1 MSTKT
6 KSKTAVKSRADKTS
20 KKKTVATRRVAA
32 VKTGAKKATP
42 AKRVLR
48 DRTETLA
55 LAAIYSAQ
63 PVAELGIDGK
73 VLTASDTY
81 LGLFG
86 CARSEMVGQHHG
98 MSFGAAER
106 ESAEY
111 RHLWE
116 KLAGGE
122 PQMHEGRRIAKSGEE
137 LWCLSTL
144 TPIVDARG
152 KVHGVIECV
161 SDLTARHAEMEEL
174 KAELK
179 VRVDIMDMTSI
190 VSEADLK
197 GDIVK
202 INEKY
207 CEISQYAKEELI
219 GQPHNIT
226 RHPDMPKEVFK
237 QVWSTIGRG
246 GMFRGVIKNRAKDGT
261 PYYVDAV
268 IAPFLGK
275 NGKPRKYLGVRYD
288 ITAAEIERQEAKG
301 MVEAINKSFAT
312 IEFDTKGNILKAND
326 AFLSTMGYSIDE
338 IQGRHHSMF
347 VPTGDAQSMAY
358 RDFWER
364 LGRGDFDAGEY
375 KRVNKAGKEV
385 WLQAS
390 YIPVKDEMGRP
401 FKVVQYAR
409 DVTDQRLQ
417 AADFAGQMAAI
428 GAVQAVIEFDL
439 DGRILKTNDNFAQI
453 MGYAFDEVR
462 GQHHRMFVDKAHA
475 ASAEYREFWD
485 KLKRGE
491 YDAGQY
497 KRVAKGG
504 REVWIQSSY
513 NPILDA
519 DGKPFKVVKYAT
531 DITKRVL
538 EEQEAQAAVDD
549 VVRVVSALAQGELSE
564 SITREYSAK
573 FEKMKDACNTTV
585 EALRTTISEVRS
597 AVQTLSSASEQVS
610 STAQMLSQAASEQA
624 SSVEETSASLEEM
637 TASISQNTEN
647 AKVTDG
653 MAGKAST
660 EAAEGGDAVAQT
672 VTAMKQI
679 AKKISI
685 IDDIAYQT
693 NLLALNAA
701 IEAARAGQHGK
712 GFAVVAAEVRKL
724 AERSQIAAQEI
735 GTVAGSSVEL
745 AEKAGKLLESIVP
758 NIKKTSDLV
767 QEITAASEEQS
778 TGVSQINGAVTQL
791 SKSTQ
796 TNAASSEQLA
806 ATAEE
811 MLGQVQQL
819 ERAVAFF
826 KVAVEDDVESS
837 VVPFRAVAGAKARG
851 RTERSFG
858 SANDPDAAHFVRY

>member
-1 MSTKT
+1 MSTKAR
-6 KSKTAVKSRADKTS
+6 TAVKSKGS
-20 KKKTVATRRVAA
+20 
-32 VKTGAKKATP
+32 KATP
-42 AKRVLR
+42 KKSVSAKRTSTAKRAPKPAAPVR
-48 DRTETLA
+48 KVAREA
-55 LAAIYSAQ
+55 AGKPSLAAIYSAQ
-63 PVAELGIDGK
+63 PIAELDARGT
-73 VLTASDTY
+73 VLAASDAY
-81 LGLFG
+81 LALFG
-86 CARSEMVGQHHG
+86 YARTELVGQHQG
-98 MSFGAAER
+98 VSFGAADR
-106 ESAEY
+106 ESLEY
-111 RHLWE
+111 RQLWE
-116 KLAGGE
+116 KLGRGE
-122 PQMHEGRRIAKSGEE
+122 SDTREGRRVAKSGEE
-137 LWCLSTL
+137 LWCLSNSMPL
-144 TPIVDARG
+144 MDARG
-152 KVHGVIECV
+152 KVTGVIECV
-161 SDLTARHAEMEEL
+161 TDLTATHAELEDL

-179 VRVDIMDMTSI
+179 VRVDIMNMTSI

-202 INEKY
+202 INDKY
-207 CEISQYAKEELI
+207 CEISQYTKEELI

-301 MVEAINKSFAT
+301 MVDAINKSFAT
-312 IEFDTKGNILKAND
+312 IEFDTKGNVLKAND
-326 AFLSTMGYSIDE
+326 TFLTTMGYAFEE
-338 IQGRHHSMF
+338 IQGKHHSMF
-347 VPTGDAQSMAY
+347 VPASFVQSAAY
-358 RDFWER
+358 REFWER
-364 LGRGDFDAGEY
+364 LGRGESEAAEY
-375 KRVNKAGKEV
+375 KRIGKGGREL

-390 YIPVKDEMGRP
+390 YIAVKDEMGRP
-401 FKVVQYAR
+401 FKVVKYAR
-409 DVTDQRLQ
+409 DITEQKLQ
-417 AADFAGQMAAI
+417 AADFEGQMAAI
-428 GAVQAVIEFDL
+428 GLVQAVVEFDL
-439 DGRILKTNDNFAQI
+439 DGRVVKANDNFTQV
-453 MGYAFDEVR
+453 MGYAPEEVR
-462 GQHHRMFVDKAHA
+462 GQHHRMFVEKEHA
-475 ASAEYREFWD
+475 ASAEYRAFWD

-491 YDAGQY
+491 HDAGSY
-497 KRVAKGG
+497 KRIAKGG

-519 DGKPFKVVKYAT
+519 DGKPFKIVKYAT
-531 DITKRVL
+531 DITDRVH

-549 VVRVVSALAQGELSE
+549 VVRVVSALSRGELSE
-564 SITREYSAK
+564 SITRDYSSK

-585 EALRTTISEVRS
+585 EALRSTISEVRS

-624 SSVEETSASLEEM
+624 SSVEETSASLEQM

-660 EAAEGGDAVAQT
+660 EATEGGDAVAQT

-735 GTVAGSSVEL
+735 GTVAASSVEL

-791 SKSTQ
+791 SKATQ
-796 TNAASSEQLA
+796 TNAASSEELA

-826 KVAVEDDVESS
+826 KVEIEEEAQAS
-837 VVPFRAVAGAKARG
+837 VVPFRAVNTGKSRV
-851 RTERSFG
+851 RPERSVA
-858 SANDPDAAHFVRY
+858 SANEPDAAHFVRY

>member
-1 MSTKT
+1 MSTKAR
-6 KSKTAVKSRADKTS
+6 TAVKSKGSKATAKKSVTAKRTS
-20 KKKTVATRRVAA
+20 
-32 VKTGAKKATP
+32 AKKAPTRKAAP
-42 AKRVLR
+42 ARKVARNG
-48 DRTETLA
+48 TGHLA
-55 LAAIYSAQ
+55 LAAIYSTQ
-63 PVAELGIDGK
+63 PVAELAADGR
-73 VLTASDTY
+73 VLSASDAY
-81 LGLFG
+81 LALFG
-86 CARSEMVGQHHG
+86 YVSTELVGQHHG
-98 MSFGAAER
+98 VSFGAADR
-106 ESAEY
+106 ESIDY
-111 RHLWE
+111 RQLWE
-116 KLAGGE
+116 KLGRGE
-122 PQMHEGRRIAKSGEE
+122 SDVREGRRVAKSGDE
-137 LWCLSTL
+137 LWCLSNC
-144 TPIVDARG
+144 TPLLDARG
-152 KVHGVIECV
+152 RVTGVIECV
-161 SDLTARHAEMEEL
+161 TDLTALHAEFEEI

-179 VRVDIMDMTSI
+179 VRVDIMNMTSI

-202 INEKY
+202 INDKY
-207 CEISQYAKEELI
+207 CEISQYTKEELI

-268 IAPFLGK
+268 IAPFLGR

-301 MVEAINKSFAT
+301 MVDAINNSFAT
-312 IEFDTKGNILKAND
+312 VEFDMKGNVLKAND
-326 AFLSTMGYSIDE
+326 AFLATMGYAFDE
-338 IQGRHHSMF
+338 IQGKHHSMF
-347 VPTGDAQSMAY
+347 VQPSYVQSAAY
-358 RDFWER
+358 REFWER
-364 LGRGDFDAGEY
+364 LGRGESDAAEY
-375 KRVNKAGKEV
+375 KRIGKGGREL

-390 YIPVKDEMGRP
+390 YIAVKDEMGRP
-401 FKVVQYAR
+401 FKVVKYAR
-409 DVTDQRLQ
+409 DITAQKMQ
-417 AADFAGQMAAI
+417 AADFEGQMAAI

-439 DGRILKTNDNFAQI
+439 DGRILKANDNFAQV
-453 MGYAFDEVR
+453 MGYTFDEVR
-462 GQHHRMFVDKAHA
+462 GQHHRMFVDKEYA
-475 ASAEYREFWD
+475 ASPEYRTFWD

-491 YDAGQY
+491 HDAGRY
-497 KRVAKGG
+497 KRMAKGG

-519 DGKPFKVVKYAT
+519 DGKPFKIVKYAT
-531 DITKRVL
+531 DITERVH
-538 EEQEAQAAVDD
+538 EEQEAQAAVED
-549 VVRVVSALAQGELSE
+549 VVRVVSALARGELSE
-564 SITREYSAK
+564 SITRDYSPK
-573 FEKMKDACNTTV
+573 FEKMKEACNTTV

-624 SSVEETSASLEEM
+624 SSVEETSASLEQM

-735 GTVAGSSVEL
+735 GTVAASSVEL

-791 SKSTQ
+791 SKATQ
-796 TNAASSEQLA
+796 TNAASSEELA

-826 KVAVEDDVESS
+826 KVAIDDEVEAS
-837 VVPFRAVAGAKARG
+837 VIPFRAVAGGKPRVRA
-851 RTERSFG
+851 ERSVG
-858 SANDPDAAHFVRY
+858 STNDPDAAHFVRY